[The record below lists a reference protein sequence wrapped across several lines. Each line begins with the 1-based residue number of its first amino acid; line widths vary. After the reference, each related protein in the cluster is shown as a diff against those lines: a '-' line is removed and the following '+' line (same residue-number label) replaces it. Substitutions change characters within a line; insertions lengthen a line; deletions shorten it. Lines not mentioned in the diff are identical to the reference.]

1 MRKVITIICCA
12 GVAAGFQS
20 LDAQRKRTVDGQSTS
35 NEATYFFTEGQK
47 HYILE
52 DYAKALLYFQQAAD
66 RAPHVAAIHY
76 KLSEVYAKKQHGDD
90 LRRAA
95 AEIEWALR
103 LEKKN
108 KFYYAHAADVYGSLL
123 EFKKAQQVIETM
135 LKEVPGSEEY
145 LYNLAAFYLYDNQP
159 NEALRVYNRIENHA
173 GVDEV
178 TARQKQ
184 KIFLDQGRVRE
195 ALAESEKLVDAFP
208 EEERYVLEHA
218 QALAEHKK
226 MPEAIAQ
233 LEKWLEHNPASSR
246 ARFLLAG
253 FLRDAGHTGRSQ
265 QLLWENFND
274 PAADVSSKI
283 LVMGTYNSLLGGS
296 QQAARPDQATAAFA
310 QKLCYRLREVHPA
323 EPAVHVVCA
332 DMALLLGSPAE
343 AFALYYQATRS
354 GETRFEVWQNLLVLA
369 SQLQLPDSVVRHA
382 EQALELFPN
391 QPEVFYFLGYGL
403 FVQRQYRASVQA
415 LEQAGTLAL
424 GNTALQNEINTLLGD
439 SYNALKEYAKSDR
452 AYLAVLQTDPAN
464 AIVLNNYSYY
474 LALRKENLEKAE
486 KMSAQLVKDYPT
498 NAAFLDTHAWVLFMR
513 GKYREARRW
522 IEKAIE
528 IDSTR
533 AVYFEHLGDI
543 LFRLGE
549 TADAMAQWQRAQ
561 AIDPGNEALKKKLL
575 EKTVY

>member
-1 MRKVITIICCA
+1 LRKFITIICCA
-12 GVAAGFQS
+12 GMAAGF
-20 LDAQRKRTVDGQSTS
+20 LPLEAQRKRLGSEKTAPA
-35 NEATYFFTEGQK
+35 EAEYFFTEGQK
-47 HYILE
+47 YFVLE

-66 RAPHVAAIHY
+66 RAPHVAAIRY
-76 KLSEVYAKKQHGDD
+76 KMSEVYAKKQQGDD

-95 AEIEWALR
+95 AEIELALQ

-123 EFKKAQQVIETM
+123 EFKKAQQVLETM
-135 LKEVPGSEEY
+135 QKEAPGSEEY

-159 NEALRVYNRIENHA
+159 QEALRVYNQIEGLT

-184 KIFLDQGRVRE
+184 KIFIEQGRLRE
-195 ALAESEKLVDAFP
+195 AFAESEKLVDAFP
-208 EEERYVLEHA
+208 EEEQYVIDHA
-218 QALAEHKK
+218 QLLAQHKK
-226 MPEAIAQ
+226 ITEAVAL
-233 LEKWLEHNPASSR
+233 LEKWLGHNPGASR

-253 FLRDAGHTGRSQ
+253 YLRDAGQAARSQ

-274 PAADVSSKI
+274 PAADLSSKI
-283 LVMGTYNSLLGGS
+283 LVMGTYNAWLGGAP
-296 QQAARPDQATAAFA
+296 QAVRADESTAAFA
-310 QKLCYRLREVHPA
+310 QKLCTRLRELHA
-323 EPAVHVVCA
+323 DEPAVYVVCA
-332 DMALLLGSPAE
+332 DMALVLGDPKE
-343 AFALYYQATRS
+343 AFALYYQATRH

-369 SQLQLPDSVVRHA
+369 SQLHRTDSLVRYA

-391 QPEVFYFLGYGL
+391 QPEVYYFLGYGQ
-403 FVQRQYRASVQA
+403 FVQQQYRAAVQA
-415 LEQAGTLAL
+415 LEQAGRLAM

-439 SYNALKEYAKSDR
+439 GYNALKDYAKSDR

-513 GKYREARRW
+513 GKYREARKW
-522 IEKAIE
+522 MEKAIE
-528 IDSTR
+528 LDDTR
-533 AVYFEHLGDI
+533 AIYFEHLGDI

-549 TADAMAQWQRAQ
+549 TQEAVAQWERAR
-561 AIDPGNEALKKKLL
+561 AIDPANEALKKKLL
-575 EKTVY
+575 EKTLY